1 MEYRDDLVNAE
12 NAAVEAYTSMAVR
25 QTKLLLLGI
34 GTMIASI
41 VGIILAA
48 LATLADL
55 AGVASLHAA
64 FLPVAVIGLACG
76 GVDFIARRRDNDYV
90 AGWAT
95 VVGQGALTAA
105 GAIALLGWFSADLWV
120 FGVGLVIGIVTSSI
134 LVKYPEWETEAERLE
149 RFVRVPDD
157 GEDDFF

>member
-1 MEYRDDLVNAE
+1 MEYRDDFLNAE

-41 VGIILAA
+41 VAIVLAA
-48 LATLADL
+48 VATLLDL
-55 AGVASLHAA
+55 GGIAPLHDA
-64 FLPVAVIGLACG
+64 FVPVAVIGLGCG
-76 GVDFIARRRDNDYV
+76 GVDFIARRRDNDHV

-95 VVGQGALTAA
+95 VIGQGALTAA
-105 GAIALLGWFSADLWV
+105 GTIGLLGWFSGDLWV
-120 FGVGLVIGIVTSSI
+120 FGVGLLAGIVTSSI
-134 LVKYPEWETEAERLE
+134 LVKYPEWETEAEMLE

-157 GEDDFF
+157 GDDEYR